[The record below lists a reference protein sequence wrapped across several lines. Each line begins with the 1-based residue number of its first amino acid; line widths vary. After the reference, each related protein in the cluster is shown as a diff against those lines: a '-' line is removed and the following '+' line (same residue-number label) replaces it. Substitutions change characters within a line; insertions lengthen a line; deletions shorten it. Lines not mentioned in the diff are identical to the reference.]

1 MKKAFLTLSIPAALI
16 LIAVV
21 ACNDNRPKEPV
32 MAKVNQD
39 SLIQRG
45 SYLVT
50 TMLCDDCHSPKRM
63 GPNGPELIPE
73 LRLSGYRHDGQL
85 PPVDTTEIKKGWT
98 LFNPD
103 LTSAVGMW
111 GASFSANLT
120 SDATGIGNWT
130 EEQFFTALR
139 KGKWKG
145 MEGNRNLLP
154 PMPWHNIGKLKDDD
168 LRAVFAFLK
177 STKPVDNLVPAP
189 KTLAELK

>member
-1 MKKAFLTLSIPAALI
+1 MKKAFLTLSIAAVLG
-16 LIAVV
+16 LFTVV
-21 ACNDNRPKEPV
+21 ACKDNKSTEPV
-32 MAKVNQD
+32 IAKLNQD

-63 GPNGPELIPE
+63 GSHGPELIPE
-73 LRLSGYRHDGQL
+73 LRLSGYRHESKL

-120 SDATGIGNWT
+120 SDATGIGNWS

-145 MEGNRNLLP
+145 MEGNRDLLP

-177 STKPVDNLVPAP
+177 STNPVENLVPAP

>member
-1 MKKAFLTLSIPAALI
+1 MKKAFLTLSIPTALI
-16 LIAVV
+16 LVAVV
-21 ACNDNRPKEPV
+21 ACRDNRPADAV
-32 MAKVNQD
+32 IVKVNQD
-39 SLIQRG
+39 SLVKRG

-73 LRLSGYRHDGQL
+73 LRLSGFRHDSQL
-85 PPVDTTEIKKGWT
+85 PPVDTSEIKKGWT

-103 LTSAVGMW
+103 LTSAIGMW

-130 EEQFFTALR
+130 EDQFFTALR

-145 MEGNRNLLP
+145 MEGNRDLLP
-154 PMPWHNIGKLKDDD
+154 PMPWHNIGKLNDDD
-168 LRAVFAFLK
+168 LKAVFAFLK
-177 STKPVDNLVPAP
+177 STNPVDNLVPAP

>member
-1 MKKAFLTLSIPAALI
+1 MKKAFSTLSIPTAII
-16 LIAVV
+16 LIALV
-21 ACNDNRPKEPV
+21 ACNDNKPAETV
-32 MAKVNQD
+32 IVKVNQD

-73 LRLSGYRHDGQL
+73 LRLSGYRHDSQL

-103 LTSAVGMW
+103 LTSAIGMW

-120 SDATGIGNWT
+120 SDATGIGNWS

-154 PMPWHNIGKLKDDD
+154 PMPWHNIGKLNDND
-168 LRAVFAFLK
+168 LKAVFTFLK
-177 STKPVDNLVPAP
+177 STKPIDNLVPAP

>member
-1 MKKAFLTLSIPAALI
+1 MKKALLTLSIPAAII
-16 LIAVV
+16 LVAVV
-21 ACNDNRPKEPV
+21 SCKDNKPAETV
-32 MAKVNQD
+32 IAKVDQD

-63 GPNGPELIPE
+63 GPNGPELVPE
-73 LRLSGYRHDGQL
+73 LRLSGYRHDSQL

-120 SDATGIGNWT
+120 SDATGIGNWS

-154 PMPWHNIGKLKDDD
+154 PMPWHNIGKLNDND
-168 LRAVFAFLK
+168 LKAVFAFLK

>member
-1 MKKAFLTLSIPAALI
+1 MKKTFLTLSIPAALI

-21 ACNDNRPKEPV
+21 ACRDNKPAEAV
-32 MAKVNQD
+32 IAKINQD
-39 SLIQRG
+39 SLVQRG

-73 LRLSGYRHDGQL
+73 LRLSGYRHDSQL

-154 PMPWHNIGKLKDDD
+154 PMPWHNIGKLNDND
-168 LRAVFAFLK
+168 LKAVFAFLK
-177 STKPVDNLVPAP
+177 STRPVDNLVPAP
-189 KTLAELK
+189 KALAELK

>member
-1 MKKAFLTLSIPAALI
+1 MKKAFLTLSIPTAII

-21 ACNDNRPKEPV
+21 ACRDNKPAEAITTKI
-32 MAKVNQD
+32 NQD
-39 SLIQRG
+39 SLVERG

-63 GPNGPELIPE
+63 GTNGPELIPE
-73 LRLSGYRHDGQL
+73 LRLSGFRHDSQL
-85 PPVDTTEIKKGWT
+85 PPVDTSEIKKGWT

-145 MEGNRNLLP
+145 MEGNRDLLP
-154 PMPWHNIGKLKDDD
+154 PMPWHNIGKLNDND
-168 LRAVFAFLK
+168 LKAVFAFLK
-177 STKPVDNLVPAP
+177 STRPVDNLVPAP

>member
-1 MKKAFLTLSIPAALI
+1 MKKALLTLSIPAVLG
-16 LIAVV
+16 LFTVL
-21 ACNDNRPKEPV
+21 ACKDNKSTEPV
-32 MAKVNQD
+32 IAKLNQD

-63 GPNGPELIPE
+63 GSHGPELIPE
-73 LRLSGYRHDGQL
+73 LRLSGYRHESQL

-111 GASFSANLT
+111 GASFSAYLT
-120 SDATGIGNWT
+120 SDATGIGNWS

-145 MEGNRNLLP
+145 MEGNRDLLP

-177 STKPVDNLVPAP
+177 STNPVENLVPAP